1 MDVQHFLASSDGRAV
16 VNARVN
22 VLLVLGRTIRDEVV
36 TTLAPLL
43 QSPVRAI
50 DGWPS
55 DGAPTKGTLII
66 RAIQDL
72 TMQQQRAMLAWFRDT
87 RKRVQMI
94 SLTAAPLFPRV
105 LSGDFLA
112 DLYYH
117 LNTVY
122 VQLDQPVGATIAKS
136 YP

>member
-1 MDVQHFLASSDGRAV
+1 M
-16 VNARVN
+16 NARVN

-36 TTLAPLL
+36 MTLAPLL
-43 QSPVRAI
+43 QEPVRAV

-55 DGAPTKGTLII
+55 DGGPAKGTLII
-66 RAIQDL
+66 RAIHNL
-72 TMQQQRAMLAWFRDT
+72 TMQQQRAMLVWLRET
-87 RKRVQMI
+87 RRRVQMI
-94 SLTAAPLFPRV
+94 SLTAVPLFPRV

-122 VQLDQPVGATIAKS
+122 VQLDQPAGAMMAES
-136 YP
+136 YS

>member
-1 MDVQHFLASSDGRAV
+1 

-22 VLLVLGRTIRDEVV
+22 ALLVLGRTIRDEVV
-36 TTLAPLL
+36 STLAPLL
-43 QSPVRAI
+43 QEPVGAVE
-50 DGWPS
+50 GWPS
-55 DGAPTKGTLII
+55 DGLPMKGTLIV
-66 RAIQDL
+66 RAIQNL

-87 RKRVQMI
+87 RRRVQMI

-112 DLYYH
+112 DLYFH

-122 VQLDQPVGATIAKS
+122 VQLDETACAPIAPS
-136 YP
+136 YS